1 MYVYVH
7 VCVCVCVCVLFAVD
21 FKISH
26 REKSGSELLWQKEEN
41 MLKAGNWAGSE
52 IEPSGRGTAVGELG
66 HLFKLLE
73 SI

>member
-26 REKSGSELLWQKEEN
+26 RDKSGSELLLQKE
-41 MLKAGNWAGSE
+41 
-52 IEPSGRGTAVGELG
+52 
-66 HLFKLLE
+66 
-73 SI
+73 